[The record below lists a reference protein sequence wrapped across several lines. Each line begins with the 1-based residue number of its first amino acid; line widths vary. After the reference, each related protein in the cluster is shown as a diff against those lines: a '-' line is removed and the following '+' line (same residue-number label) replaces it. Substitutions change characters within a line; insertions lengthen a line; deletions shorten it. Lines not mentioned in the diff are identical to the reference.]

1 MSEKDQVAR
10 AQLSADDP
18 SGTGTTIVGGQPT
31 RPRRPLRAIPVGIE
45 KLLYAAAIEPDFREA
60 LLRDREAAIRARGI
74 ALAPSELAMLK
85 LAPASQLANAID
97 ALDTS
102 ASNLARRGFLRAVAG
117 AVTLAAGTALAGC
130 GEKPVPQAGIMVDR
144 SSYPDAGIPA
154 RDIPDYTFQGRDA
167 AGMTDR
173 PWVEAGPDGA
183 SDGGPAKDAGPPDLK
198 KTEK

>member
-1 MSEKDQVAR
+1 MSDDDRKAK

-18 SGTGTTIVGGQPT
+18 SGTGTTIVGGQPA

-45 KLLYAAAIEPDFREA
+45 KLLFTAAIEPAFREA

-102 ASNLARRGFLRAVAG
+102 ASNLARRGFLHAVAG
-117 AVTLAAGTALAGC
+117 AVTLAAGTALSACDGDPPKPERPAMAGQD
-130 GEKPVPQAGIMVDR
+130 GGLRDVADLPRPG
-144 SSYPDAGIPA
+144 PDAGVRI
-154 RDIPDYTFQGRDA
+154 DA
-167 AGMTDR
+167 
-173 PWVEAGPDGA
+173 PVYHP
-183 SDGGPAKDAGPPDLK
+183 DAGSTRDVAYLEAPAPAGIRPDDLGK
-198 KTEK
+198 VDK